1 MDFEEGAPTN
11 PELQTNQNSCRLK
24 IVSNYSIRVTI
35 IDGKEP
41 LTHFFSNKVPAEL
54 GGILATINL
63 MCKV

>member
-11 PELQTNQNSCRLK
+11 PELQTNQNSGRLK

-41 LTHFFSNKVPAEL
+41 LTHFLVTRSQLSWV
-54 GGILATINL
+54 
-63 MCKV
+63 VH